1 MATGRSGTLRAQLE
15 AAARGEPPPAD
26 GAVETLPAPPGPAMA
41 IVAFTGHH
49 VVASSAPEDW
59 VRAQLPPGD
68 LRAPMS
74 ARFVNALAD
83 RVGARPDSVDVVLAA
98 PGLGGAAALT
108 ECARDAHPRVERAH
122 AHREDVRVF
131 EDASGHAVVILG
143 RGLARRTEVAI
154 EVDDAHRGRGLA
166 RAALSEARRLVAP
179 GEALFAQTAPGNAA
193 SLLALL
199 AAGFRPIGGEVL
211 LFTERPTAKYPRGV

>member
-131 EDASGHAVVILG
+131 EDASGHAVVILVG
-143 RGLARRTEVAI
+143 ASRGAPRSQSRSTTPTAAVASPGPRSRRRDASSRPARRCSPRRRPATPRRCSRCLPPGSG
-154 EVDDAHRGRGLA
+154 DRRRG
-166 RAALSEARRLVAP
+166 AP
-179 GEALFAQTAPGNAA
+179 
-193 SLLALL
+193 
-199 AAGFRPIGGEVL
+199 VH
-211 LFTERPTAKYPRGV
+211 